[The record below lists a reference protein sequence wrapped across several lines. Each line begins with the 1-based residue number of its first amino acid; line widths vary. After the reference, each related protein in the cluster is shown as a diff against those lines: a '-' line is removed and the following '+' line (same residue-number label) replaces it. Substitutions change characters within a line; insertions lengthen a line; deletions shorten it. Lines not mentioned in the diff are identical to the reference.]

1 MDEQPEPRE
10 GTLALDAGR
19 QLRLRYR
26 LVRKLRRKGQ
36 MDRLKSKGQMDRL
49 KSLAEDEVSG
59 LYYPTR
65 LYQRHGVRQCVE
77 GLASTARTLQID
89 HHFRCGLRR

>member
-36 MDRLKSKGQMDRL
+36 MDRLKS
-49 KSLAEDEVSG
+49 LAEDEVSG

-65 LYQRHGVRQCVE
+65 LCQRHGVRQCVE